1 MSSLP
6 APSPDALAHS
16 QRLQEYIRA
25 DIATHGGWVS
35 FARYM
40 ELALYAPGLGYY
52 AAGAAKFGAAGDF
65 TTAPEMSALFGRTL
79 ARQVAQGLA
88 HSGGDI
94 LELGAGSGRLACDL
108 LLALERE
115 GQLPEQYLILEL
127 SAELKA
133 RQRDCLRQNA
143 LHLLER
149 VTWLARLPESFRGVI
164 IGNEVLD
171 ALPLHLVSRRDGNF
185 YERGVGLSETGFAW
199 HDVALN
205 NAALQKIAEQLDL
218 PDGYVTEINLAAPA
232 LIASLAERLDSGLML
247 FIDYGFPRAEFYH
260 PQRDQGTLMC
270 HYRHHA
276 HGDPFLYPGLQDI
289 TAHVDFSTVAD
300 AGIAHGCELLGY
312 TTQAHF
318 LINCGITD
326 LLAETSPEDVANYLP
341 LANQV
346 QRLLSPAEMGELF
359 KVIGFGKN
367 VDAPLLGFGHGD
379 QRQRLEQA

>member
-1 MSSLP
+1 MTSLP
-6 APSPDALAHS
+6 APGPDALAHS
-16 QRLQEYIRA
+16 ERLQTHIRA

-133 RQRDCLRQNA
+133 RQRDCLQQHA

-149 VTWLARLPESFRGVI
+149 VTWLERLPESFRGVI

-171 ALPLHLVSRRDGNF
+171 ALPLHVVMRRDGNF

-199 HDVALN
+199 RDVTLN
-205 NAALQKIAEQLDL
+205 NAALQNIAEQLDL
-218 PDGYVTEINLAAPA
+218 PDGYITEINLAAPA
-232 LIASLAERLDSGLML
+232 LIASLAEALNSGLML
-247 FIDYGFPRAEFYH
+247 FIDNGFPRATFYH

-289 TAHVDFSTVAD
+289 TAHVDFSAVAD
-300 AGIAHGCELLGY
+300 AGITQGCELMGY

-318 LINCGITD
+318 LINCGITE
-326 LLAETSPEDVANYLP
+326 LLAEISPEDVATYLP

-359 KVIGFGKN
+359 KVIVFGQG
-367 VDAPLLGFGHGD
+367 VDAPLIGFGNGD
-379 QRQRLEQA
+379 QRQRL